1 MLFNSFNF
9 GLFLPIVLII
19 YWSIGNQKI
28 KIQNLLLLIASYFFY
43 GLWDWR
49 FLALIL
55 ISSLID
61 YYSGIEI
68 EKSNSNTRRKFFL
81 FFSVFWNLGILFTFK
96 YFNFFV
102 DELINLIGYSDSNFT
117 FNSLNIILPVGLSFY
132 TFQTLSYTIDVYN
145 NRIKPTYNLL
155 NFLCFVSFFPQLVA
169 GPIERAGNL
178 LPQFYKQRKLDV
190 TNFKDGLRQILW
202 GLFKKM
208 VVADNVALAVNAIY
222 ASPEEHGSLS
232 LFYASALFFFQ
243 IYCDF
248 SGYSDIAIGS
258 AKLFGFK
265 LSKNFN
271 IPYLSRS
278 VAEFWQRWHITLTK
292 WFTDYVYAP
301 IIKKHKRNSFYK
313 TLALFISM
321 GLIGLWHGANW
332 TFIMFGIFQAITISI
347 ERLPIALK
355 GRKVSI
361 NYYLYRMPLLFAI
374 FYGFVLI
381 TISCVFFR
389 SDNLESSF
397 YIIKKIVS
405 FVPSEGFSL
414 IIGFKILVIPILIL
428 LEYFTRTKNHPFEG
442 LENKFKKPA
451 RWAIYYIFILI
462 IIRYAG
468 PAEQFIYFQ
477 F

>member
-9 GLFLPIVLII
+9 GLFLPIVLLL
-19 YWSIGNQKI
+19 YWAIGYQKI
-28 KIQNLLLLIASYFFY
+28 KFQNLLLLIASYFFY

-49 FLALIL
+49 FLLLIL

-68 EKSNSNTRRKFFL
+68 EKSATKSRKKFFL
-81 FFSVFWNLGILFTFK
+81 FFSVFWNLGILFVFK
-96 YFNFFV
+96 YYNFFIT
-102 DELINLIGYSDSNFT
+102 EFT
-117 FNSLNIILPVGLSFY
+117 TLFGLESSEYAFSSLNIILPVGLSFY
-132 TFQTLSYTIDVYN
+132 TFQTLSYSLDVYKGK
-145 NRIKPTYNLL
+145 IKATYNLL

-178 LPQFYKQRKLDV
+178 LPQFNKSRTLDIN
-190 TNFKDGLRQILW
+190 NFKDGLRLILW

-222 ASPEEHGSLS
+222 ASPDEQGSLS

-278 VAEFWQRWHITLTK
+278 VSEFWQRWHITLTR
-292 WFTDYVYAP
+292 WFTEYVYASIIRKYKHSY
-301 IIKKHKRNSFYK
+301 IIKTF
-313 TLALFISM
+313 ALFVSM

-332 TFIMFGIFQAITISI
+332 TFIVFGIYQAIMIAI
-347 ERLPIALK
+347 ERIPFKFK
-355 GRKVSI
+355 GKKVSI
-361 NYYLYRMPLLFAI
+361 NYYINKMPLGFAVVYSFI
-374 FYGFVLI
+374 II
-381 TISCVFFR
+381 TSSSIFFR
-389 SDNLESSF
+389 AESLSSAF
-397 YIIKKIVS
+397 EIIKTIVS
-405 FVPSEGFSL
+405 FIPSEKFTTV
-414 IIGFKILVIPILIL
+414 IGLKVLVIPFLVL
-428 LEYFTRTKNHPFEG
+428 LEYVTRTKNHPFEE
-442 LENKFKKPA
+442 LEKIMNRPL
-451 RWAIYYIFILI
+451 RWAVYYIFII
-462 IIRYAG
+462 AIIRYAG

>member
-9 GLFLPIVLII
+9 GLFLPIVLAL
-19 YWSIGNQKI
+19 YWLIGYQKI
-28 KIQNLLLLIASYFFY
+28 KLQNLLLLVASYFFY

-49 FLALIL
+49 FLILIL
-55 ISSLID
+55 ISSLVD
-61 YYSGIEI
+61 FYSGIEI
-68 EKSNSNTRRKFFL
+68 EKSNLRNRRKFFL

-102 DELINLIGYSDSNFT
+102 NELTSLLRYSNSDYA

-132 TFQTLSYTIDVYN
+132 TFQTLSYTLDVYKGK
-145 NRIKPTYNLL
+145 IKSTYNLL

-169 GPIERAGNL
+169 GPIERASNL
-178 LPQFYKQRKLDV
+178 LPQFKVKRELDIS
-190 TNFKDGLRQILW
+190 NFKDGLRQILW

-208 VVADNVALAVNAIY
+208 VIADNVALAVNAIY
-222 ASPEEHGSLS
+222 ASPEDQGSLS

-271 IPYLSRS
+271 VPYLSRS
-278 VAEFWQRWHITLTK
+278 VSEFWQRWHITLTK
-292 WFTDYVYAP
+292 WFTDYVYGP
-301 IIKKHKRNSFYK
+301 IIKNHKRNSFYK
-313 TLALFISM
+313 SLALLVSM
-321 GLIGLWHGANW
+321 ALIGLWHGANW
-332 TFIMFGIFQAITISI
+332 TFIVFGVFQAITIFI
-347 ERLPIALK
+347 ERIPITIK
-355 GRKVSI
+355 GRKLSV
-361 NYYLYRMPLLFAI
+361 NYYLNRMPLIFATI
-374 FYGFVLI
+374 YSFILI

-389 SDNLESSF
+389 SEDLATSF
-397 YIIKKIVS
+397 YIIKKILS
-405 FVPSEGFSL
+405 FVPSDSFSL
-414 IIGFKILVIPILIL
+414 IIGFKILVIPLLIA
-428 LEYFTRTKNHPFEG
+428 LEIFTRRKNHPFEKI
-442 LENKFKKPA
+442 ETKINKPV
-451 RWAIYYIFILI
+451 RWVIYYIFILI

>member
-1 MLFNSFNF
+1 MLFNSFDF
-9 GLFLPIVLII
+9 GLFLPIVLLL
-19 YWSIGNQKI
+19 YWAIGYQKI
-28 KIQNLLLLIASYFFY
+28 NFQNLLLLIASYFFY

-49 FLALIL
+49 FLLLIL

-61 YYSGIEI
+61 YYAGIKI
-68 EKSNSNTRRKFFL
+68 EKSTTKSQKKFFL
-81 FFSVFWNLGILFTFK
+81 FFSIFWNLGILFVFK
-96 YFNFFV
+96 YYNFFIT
-102 DELINLIGYSDSNFT
+102 EFT
-117 FNSLNIILPVGLSFY
+117 TLFGMESSEYAFSSLNIILPVGLSFY
-132 TFQTLSYTIDVYN
+132 TFQTLSYSLDVYKG
-145 NRIKPTYNLL
+145 RIKATHNLL

-178 LPQFYKQRKLDV
+178 LPQFNKQRSLDID
-190 TNFKDGLRQILW
+190 NFKDGLRLILW

-222 ASPEEHGSLS
+222 SSPEDQGSLS

-265 LSKNFN
+265 LSKNFS

-292 WFTDYVYAP
+292 WFTEYVYAP
-301 IIKKHKRNSFYK
+301 IIRKHKRTYLVK
-313 TLALFISM
+313 TFALFVSM

-332 TFIMFGIFQAITISI
+332 TFIFFGIYQAITISI
-347 ERLPIALK
+347 ERIPFKVK
-355 GRKVSI
+355 GKNVSL
-361 NYYLYRMPLLFAI
+361 NYYLNKMPLGFAVA
-374 FYGFVLI
+374 YSFVLI
-381 TISCVFFR
+381 TTSCIFFR
-389 SDNLESSF
+389 ADSLTSAFKIMRD
-397 YIIKKIVS
+397 IVS
-405 FVPSEGFSL
+405 FIPSENFTTV
-414 IIGFKILVIPILIL
+414 IGFKVLVIPFLVII
-428 LEYFTRTKNHPFEG
+428 EYFTRTKKHPFEG
-442 LENKFKKPA
+442 LEKTMSKPL
-451 RWAIYYIFILI
+451 RWAVYYIFII
-462 IIRYAG
+462 AIIRYAG

>member
-9 GLFLPIVLII
+9 GLFLPIVLVL
-19 YWSIGNQKI
+19 YWLIGYRKV
-28 KIQNLLLLIASYFFY
+28 KTQNILLLVASYFFY

-49 FLALIL
+49 FLLLIL
-55 ISSLID
+55 LSSLID

-68 EKSNSNTRRKFFL
+68 EKSTTKSRKKFFL
-81 FFSVFWNLGILFTFK
+81 FFSIFWNLGILFVFK
-96 YFNFFV
+96 YYNFFIT
-102 DELINLIGYSDSNFT
+102 EFT
-117 FNSLNIILPVGLSFY
+117 SLFGLESSEYAFSSLNIILPVGLSFY
-132 TFQTLSYTIDVYN
+132 TFQTMSYSLDVYKGK
-145 NRIKPTYNLL
+145 IKPTNNLL

-178 LPQFYKQRKLDV
+178 LPQFNKQRSLDID
-190 TNFKDGLRQILW
+190 NFKDGLRLILW

-208 VVADNVALAVNAIY
+208 VVADNVAIAVNAIY
-222 ASPEEHGSLS
+222 SSPEDQGSLT

-278 VAEFWQRWHITLTK
+278 VAEFWQRWHITLTR
-292 WFTDYVYAP
+292 WFTEYVYAP
-301 IIKKHKRNSFYK
+301 IIRKRKRSYLVK
-313 TLALFISM
+313 TFALFVSM

-332 TFIMFGIFQAITISI
+332 TFVFFGIYQAITISI
-347 ERLPIALK
+347 ERIPFKVK
-355 GRKVSI
+355 GKNVSL
-361 NYYLYRMPLLFAI
+361 NYYLNKMPLGFAVVYSFI
-374 FYGFVLI
+374 LI
-381 TISCVFFR
+381 TTSCIFFR
-389 SDNLESSF
+389 ADSLSSAF
-397 YIIKKIVS
+397 EIIRDIVS
-405 FVPSEGFSL
+405 FIPSENFTTVIGIKVL
-414 IIGFKILVIPILIL
+414 IIPFLVL
-428 LEYFTRTKNHPFEG
+428 LEYFTRTKNHPFER
-442 LENKFKKPA
+442 LEKKLSRPI
-451 RWAIYYIFILI
+451 RWAIYYIFII
-462 IIRYAG
+462 AIIRYAG

>member
-1 MLFNSFNF
+1 M
-9 GLFLPIVLII
+9 
-19 YWSIGNQKI
+19 IGYQKI
-28 KIQNLLLLIASYFFY
+28 KLQNVLLLLASYFFY
-43 GLWDWR
+43 GIWDWR
-49 FLALIL
+49 FLILII

-61 YYSGIEI
+61 YYSSIEI
-68 EKSNSNTRRKFFL
+68 EKSNSINRKKFFL
-81 FFSVFWNLGILFTFK
+81 FFSIFWNLGILITFK

-102 DELINLIGYSDSNFT
+102 TELTSLLGYTNSDFA

-132 TFQTLSYTIDVYN
+132 TFQTMSYTLDVYKDK
-145 NRIKPTYNLL
+145 IKPTYNLL

-169 GPIERAGNL
+169 GPIERASNL
-178 LPQFYKQRKLDV
+178 LPQFKVKRELDIS
-190 TNFKDGLRQILW
+190 NFKDGLRQILW

-222 ASPEEHGSLS
+222 ASPEDQGSLS

-278 VAEFWQRWHITLTK
+278 VSEFWQRWHITLTK
-292 WFTDYVYAP
+292 WFTDYVYSP
-301 IIKKHKRNSFYK
+301 IIKNHKRNSFYK
-313 TLALFISM
+313 SLALLVSM
-321 GLIGLWHGANW
+321 TLIGLWHGANW
-332 TFIMFGIFQAITISI
+332 TFIVFGIFQAITIFM
-347 ERLPIALK
+347 ERIPITINS
-355 GRKVSI
+355 RKLTI
-361 NYYLYRMPLLFAI
+361 NYYLNRMPLFLAVIYSFI
-374 FYGFVLI
+374 LI

-389 SDNLESSF
+389 SENLETAF
-397 YIIKKIVS
+397 YIIKKMMS
-405 FVPSEGFSL
+405 FVPNDNFSL
-414 IIGFKILVIPILIL
+414 IIGFKIIIIPLLIF
-428 LEYFTRTKNHPFEG
+428 LELYTRNKNHPFEN
-442 LENKFKKPA
+442 LESTFKKPI
-451 RWAIYYIFILI
+451 RWAIYYIFILT